1 MARVCC
7 NCAGS
12 CKCGYILRREAGST
26 ASNLYISVV
35 IKMMYEQNKS
45 GCQTGFLLCLNQ
57 GVKFR
62 IIVVFI
68 VVLILFEG
76 FIKVL
81 SFCVIVTMG
90 KFC

>member
-1 MARVCC
+1 
-7 NCAGS
+7 
-12 CKCGYILRREAGST
+12 
-26 ASNLYISVV
+26 
-35 IKMMYEQNKS
+35 MYEQNKS